1 MLALSF
7 LRFLPT
13 PILARQDFSG
23 RVAWWVGGWVR
34 KAEDK
39 AKAQHSWGLAELG
52 NMDQRKIYLV
62 MDSVDMIS
70 DNE

>member
-1 MLALSF
+1 M
-7 LRFLPT
+7 
-13 PILARQDFSG
+13 
-23 RVAWWVGGWVR
+23 GGWVR